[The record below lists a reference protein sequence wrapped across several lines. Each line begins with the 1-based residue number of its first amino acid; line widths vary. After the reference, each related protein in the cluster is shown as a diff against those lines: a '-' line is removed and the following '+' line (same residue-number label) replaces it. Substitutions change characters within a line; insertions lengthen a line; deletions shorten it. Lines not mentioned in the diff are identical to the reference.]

1 MFDSI
6 LTNKRLTILFASCF
20 ICIIGFSSIIALD
33 IGVCVENTTIESIEQ
48 NHSLSAVD
56 YSALWNRTYGGFDS
70 DRLYD
75 LVLCND
81 GGYALVGFTNSFD
94 SIDRDTWV
102 VRTDEM
108 GEVQWTKNLG
118 YSGTDDQGN
127 SIFECENGDF
137 VIAGTYTTVGGTN
150 GFVVRVNN
158 NGQLLWT
165 YEIGL
170 DAFSDG
176 LIDVVESSSGAII
189 AIGTT
194 DYWGAGLDDV
204 IVVSLSPTGS
214 PAWMRTY
221 GGTNDDIG
229 RSLVES
235 KDGGY
240 ALLANTYSYGA
251 GGADFWLIRIDGN
264 GNALWNNTFGGG
276 LGESGYDI
284 IEYYPGGFVMAGQ
297 TRSFGDA
304 QGDFYVVRADSD
316 GSLVWDEYYVGSGED
331 FVTGVVEAYHGGFT
345 IVGISDYIGGNPQT
359 RITRIQSDN
368 TEVWSYWYGG
378 SDVDYGFELV
388 EISPEEYVVGGTSR
402 TYGAG
407 DFDGWMFL
415 VPGRPSLVDAPSDQF
430 VEFGNSV
437 AVSLYVESSAPI
449 HMWWLDD
456 TSVFDIAK
464 VGDYE
469 ATVYRIMPPDTGVYE
484 IWVHVNNTAGHETEH
499 IFWIYVDDTTA
510 PSWSDFTAE
519 HFLEYGD
526 QFQYTPSVYDLS
538 LLGDWF
544 LTGSSY
550 FTIDIGSGKI
560 TNVGTPPVGEYNL
573 NIQVNDMYHNSLSDD
588 LQIVVQDT
596 VAPVWDQIPQDQE
609 MIYGTQFVY
618 DLNASDLAGLSSWWV
633 DNQEFSVDSV
643 GRVRNLVTLAPG
655 DHTVTVYV
663 SDNND
668 NILQT
673 TFTIHVG
680 SPFITEPNGTPNIIN
695 SAILFGAG
703 VIATT
708 AVAAVVC
715 TMSRRKPSGSK

>member
-1 MFDSI
+1 MVRRRYVI
-6 LTNKRLTILFASCF
+6 LIALCF
-20 ICIIGFSSIIALD
+20 VWIIGFS
-33 IGVCVENTTIESIEQ
+33 TITPLARVNKIERVPFERIEQ
-48 NHSLSAVD
+48 HTSLSDVD

-75 LVLCND
+75 LVLCDD

-94 SIDRDTWV
+94 SVDRDTWV
-102 VRTDEM
+102 VRTNEAGD
-108 GEVQWTKNLG
+108 VQWTTTLG
-118 YSGTDDQGN
+118 YNGTNDQGN

-137 VIAGTYTTVGGTN
+137 VIAGTYSTVGGAN

-170 DAFSDG
+170 DAFTEN
-176 LIDVVESSSGAII
+176 LIDVVESNNGAII

-204 IVVSLSPTGS
+204 FVVSLSPIGS
-214 PAWMRTY
+214 PVWMRTY
-221 GGTNDDIG
+221 GGVDDDIG
-229 RSLVES
+229 RSIVES

-251 GGADFWLIRIDGN
+251 GFADFWLIRIDVN
-264 GNALWNNTFGGG
+264 GNALWNNTYGGA
-276 LGESGYDI
+276 LVDSAYDI
-284 IEYYPGGFVMAGQ
+284 IECYPGGFIMAGQ

-316 GSLVWDEYYVGSGED
+316 GSIVWDEYYVGSGED
-331 FVTGVVEAYHGGFT
+331 FATGVISASRGGFT
-345 IVGISDYIGGNPQT
+345 IVGISNYIGGNPQT
-359 RITRIQSDN
+359 RITRIQQDS
-368 TEVWSYWYGG
+368 TEIWSYWYGG
-378 SDVDYGFELV
+378 PDVDYGYEIV
-388 EISPEEYVVGGTSR
+388 EVYPEEYAVGGTSR
-402 TYGAG
+402 TFGAG
-407 DFDGWMFL
+407 DFDGWLFL
-415 VPGRPSLVDAPSDQF
+415 VPGLPRLANAPYDQF
-430 VEFGNSV
+430 VEFGNGI
-437 AVSLYVESSAPI
+437 AISLYVESTAPI
-449 HMWWLDD
+449 DMWWLDD

-484 IWVHVNNTAGHETEH
+484 IWVHVNNTAGHEIEH
-499 IFWIYVDDTTA
+499 NFWIYVDDTTA
-510 PSWSDFTAE
+510 PTWSDFTAE
-519 HFLEYGD
+519 HILEFGD
-526 QFQYTPSVYDLS
+526 QFQYTSSVYDLS

-550 FTIDIGSGKI
+550 FTIDVGSGEI

-596 VAPVWDQIPQDQE
+596 VAPVWDQTPQDQE
-609 MIYGTQFVY
+609 IIYGTQFVY

-643 GRVRNLVTLAPG
+643 GRIRNLVTLAPG
-655 DHTVTVYV
+655 DHSVTVYV

-668 NILQT
+668 NILQA
-673 TFTIHVG
+673 TFNIRVG
-680 SPFITEPNGTPNIIN
+680 SPSITEPSGTPSILD
-695 SAILFGAG
+695 STILFGAG
-703 VIATT
+703 AVAAT
-708 AVAAVVC
+708 AVAVIVFA
-715 TMSRRKPSGSK
+715 MGRRKPSGSK